1 VNWAGYVPFYKP
13 PRGGHLLHHNPG
25 PGIARGG
32 GAGVSAG
39 NQGEESGPTQR
50 IRPLNVFYLKSTSTP
65 NKTGGLNMRRNNYRE
80 HAAQAQIRIESIRE
94 AVMYWFP
101 AGFAFIG
108 WVLHIF
114 PKIALPM

>member
-1 VNWAGYVPFYKP
+1 
-13 PRGGHLLHHNPG
+13 
-25 PGIARGG
+25 
-32 GAGVSAG
+32 
-39 NQGEESGPTQR
+39 
-50 IRPLNVFYLKSTSTP
+50 
-65 NKTGGLNMRRNNYRE
+65 MRKKYDRE
-80 HAAQAQIRIESIRE
+80 RTLQALIRIESIRE